1 MYLKTKPIND
11 EAHLRNLYAH
21 MDRSGERYDAVRAN
35 IKVEILKPL
44 AEPYTNKMNHCVLK
58 FDNFSMANRIGNYIL
73 LNFDSPCYAITVVG
87 GVYPDGSDMEPSIHI
102 IFNSDYKGAL
112 NKIVKQL

>member
-1 MYLKTKPIND
+1 MQIKSYHLSPRSTQYAPSCVIRGTTKIG
-11 EAHLRNLYAH
+11 
-21 MDRSGERYDAVRAN
+21 GERYDAVRAN

-44 AEPYTNKMNHCVLK
+44 TESYTNKMNHCVLK

-73 LNFDSPCYAITVVG
+73 LNFGSPCYAMTVVG

-102 IFNSDYKGAL
+102 LFFRI
-112 NKIVKQL
+112 